1 MDELEETLKKDLS
14 ILGTAH
20 SNIINALVSLKDYDG
35 LDDEYAQLD
44 LIAQALDDKGYEI
57 ENQLKKIIEEKE
69 IEESKEER
77 ERERM
82 EEDEAWR
89 EMKI

>member
-1 MDELEETLKKDLS
+1 MDELEEILKKDLS

-57 ENQLKKIIEEKE
+57 ENQLKKIVEEKE
-69 IEESKEER
+69 TEESKEER